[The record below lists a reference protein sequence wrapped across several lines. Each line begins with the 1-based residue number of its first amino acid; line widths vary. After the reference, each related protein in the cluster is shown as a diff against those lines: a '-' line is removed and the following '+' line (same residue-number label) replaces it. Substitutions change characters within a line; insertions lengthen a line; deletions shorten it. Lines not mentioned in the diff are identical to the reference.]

1 MLFRDVHEACAIPDF
16 QDRMHA
22 MDDQLI
28 GACLR
33 HAVRRA
39 LDEMNARNMIGF
51 VDEIASIAGRG
62 RSFWRGVL

>member
-1 MLFRDVHEACAIPDF
+1 MLLRYVDEARAILDF

-33 HAVRRA
+33 HAVCRT
-39 LDEMNARNMIGF
+39 LDEVNARNMIGF
-51 VDEIASIAGRG
+51 VDEITSIAGHS

>member
-1 MLFRDVHEACAIPDF
+1 MLFRSVDEARAIPDF

-22 MDDQLI
+22 MDEQFI

-33 HAVRRA
+33 HPVRRA
-39 LDEMNARNMIGF
+39 FDEVNARNMIGF
-51 VDEIASIAGRG
+51 VDEITSIAGHG